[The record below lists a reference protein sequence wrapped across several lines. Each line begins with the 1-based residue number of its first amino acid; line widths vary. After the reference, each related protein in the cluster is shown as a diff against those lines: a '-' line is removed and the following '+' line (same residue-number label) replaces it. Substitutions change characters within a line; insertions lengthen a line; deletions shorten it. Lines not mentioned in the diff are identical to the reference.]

1 MSSGTVKEIVNG
13 ILKEWCH
20 NSKLIVATVTYADI
34 KEIKTTNLKGL
45 AKQEHQCQALILPTV
60 LI

>member
-1 MSSGTVKEIVNG
+1 MVKEIVNG

-20 NSKLIVATVTYADI
+20 NYKLIVAIVTYADI
-34 KEIKTTNLKGL
+34 KEVKTTNSMGL